1 MVQIE
6 MNSSQ
11 IPPLAPGTKPLFG
24 HLFQF
29 KKDPL
34 AFFATHACQM
44 GQLYRIKLL
53 QKEYVVVNHPDA
65 IRHILVN
72 NVKKYSRRKSY
83 AFLQELLGDGLLT
96 SEGEAWRKQRR
107 LSQPAFSKEQLHGLI
122 TQMDQSI
129 QDYLKDNWKDNSS
142 IDLEKSM
149 NVLTLQILT
158 QSILYSPSQ
167 SYFQQVQYDL
177 HDALQYMTSSRFNAI
192 KVLAKLPSEKKRK
205 GKEAIKNVKALV
217 SKIIAERADPNSDK
231 YNDLLEMLMST
242 KDEETGESLGQ
253 DALLDEVMTMFV
265 AGHDTTAAAL
275 TWTIYLLHKNNQ
287 ALNQMYEELNS
298 QWDGKEISFQ
308 TLNAL
313 PYMKM
318 IIQEA
323 LRLLPPVWAFGR
335 KAKEEDSI
343 LGYELQKGQSVNI
356 PIYAIHRHPDF
367 WEKPNEFYPE
377 HFLPE
382 AVKQRD
388 KFAYMPFSLG
398 QHRCIGEYFAIM
410 EIQMVLMRVYK
421 NFSIELTHQE
431 PLEFIPLVTLKP
443 KHAIQLRIK
452 KI

>member
-1 MVQIE
+1 

-11 IPPLAPGTKPLFG
+11 IPPLAPGALPLFG

-29 KKDPL
+29 KRNPL
-34 AFFATHACQM
+34 TFFAAHANQM

-53 QKEYVVVNHPDA
+53 HKEYLVVNHPDA

-72 NVKKYSRRKSY
+72 NVKNYSRRKSY

-96 SEGEAWRKQRR
+96 SEGEPWRKQRR

-122 TQMDQSI
+122 TQMDVSI
-129 QDYLKDNWKDNSS
+129 QDYLKENWNTNSFV
-142 IDLEKSM
+142 DLEKSM

-158 QSILYSPSQ
+158 QSILYSPTQ
-167 SYFQQVQYDL
+167 SYFEKVQFDL
-177 HDALQYMTSSRFNAI
+177 HDALQYMTSSRFNALKI
-192 KVLAKLPSEKKRK
+192 LSKLPSKKKTK
-205 GKEAIKNVKALV
+205 GKAAIKNVKTLV
-217 SKIIAERADPNSDK
+217 AKIISDRANPHSEK
-231 YNDLLEMLMST
+231 FNDLLEMLMST

-275 TWTIYLLHKNNQ
+275 TWIIYLLNKNPK
-287 ALNQMYEELNS
+287 ALDQMKEELNVN
-298 QWDGKEISFQ
+298 WDGKVVTFE
-308 TLNAL
+308 TLNSL

-318 IIQEA
+318 VIQEA

-335 KAKEEDSI
+335 KAKEDDVI
-343 LGYELQKGQSVNI
+343 LNYQIKKGNSLNI
-356 PIYAIHRHPDF
+356 PVYAIHRHPDF
-367 WEKPNEFYPE
+367 WEHPNEFYPE

-410 EIQMVLMRVYK
+410 EIQMVLMRIYK
-421 NFSIELTHQE
+421 NFKIELTTQE
-431 PLEFIPLVTLKP
+431 PMEFIPLVTLKP
-443 KHAIQLRIK
+443 KHAIQLQINK
-452 KI
+452 L

>member
-1 MVQIE
+1 M
-6 MNSSQ
+6 
-11 IPPLAPGTKPLFG
+11 APGAKPLIG
-24 HLFQF
+24 HLLQF
-29 KKDPL
+29 KREPL
-34 AFFATHACQM
+34 AFFAAQANQM

-53 QKEYVVVNHPDA
+53 HKEYIVVNHPDA

-72 NVKKYSRRKSY
+72 NVKKFSRRKSY

-96 SEGEAWRKQRR
+96 SEGEPWRKQRR

-122 TQMDQSI
+122 TQMDASI
-129 QDYLKDNWKDNSS
+129 QDYLKENWNTNSFV
-142 IDLEKSM
+142 DLEKSM

-158 QSILYSPSQ
+158 QSILYSPTQ
-167 SYFQQVQYDL
+167 SYFEKVQFDL
-177 HDALQYMTSSRFNAI
+177 HDALQYMTSSRFNALKI
-192 KVLAKLPSEKKRK
+192 LSKLPSKKKTK
-205 GKEAIKNVKALV
+205 GKAAIKNVKSLV
-217 SKIIAERADPNSDK
+217 AKIISDRANPHSEK
-231 YNDLLEMLMST
+231 FNDLLEMLMST

-275 TWTIYLLHKNNQ
+275 TWIIYLLNKNPK
-287 ALNQMYEELNS
+287 ALNQMKEELNMN
-298 QWDGKEISFQ
+298 WDGKVVTFE
-308 TLNAL
+308 TLNSL

-318 IIQEA
+318 VIQEA

-335 KAKEEDSI
+335 KAREGDVI
-343 LGYELQKGQSVNI
+343 LNYQINKGNSLNI

-367 WEKPNEFYPE
+367 WEHPNEFYPE

-410 EIQMVLMRVYK
+410 EIQMVLMRIYK
-421 NFSIELTHQE
+421 KFKIELTTQE
-431 PLEFIPLVTLKP
+431 PMEFIPLVTLKP
-443 KHAIQLRIK
+443 KHAIQLQINK
-452 KI
+452 L

>member
-1 MVQIE
+1 

-11 IPPLAPGTKPLFG
+11 IPPLAPGALPLFG

-29 KKDPL
+29 KRNPL
-34 AFFATHACQM
+34 PFFAAHANQM

-53 QKEYVVVNHPDA
+53 HKEYLVVNHPDA

-72 NVKKYSRRKSY
+72 NVKNYSRRKSY

-96 SEGEAWRKQRR
+96 SEGEPWRKQRR

-122 TQMDQSI
+122 TQMDVSI
-129 QDYLKDNWKDNSS
+129 QDYLKENWNTNSFV
-142 IDLEKSM
+142 DLEKSM
-149 NVLTLQILT
+149 NVITLQILT
-158 QSILYSPSQ
+158 QSILYSPTQ
-167 SYFQQVQYDL
+167 SYFEKVQFDL
-177 HDALQYMTSSRFNAI
+177 HDALQYMTSSRFNALKI
-192 KVLAKLPSEKKRK
+192 LSKLPSKKKTK
-205 GKEAIKNVKALV
+205 GKAAIKNVKTLV
-217 SKIIAERADPNSDK
+217 AKIISDRANPYSEK
-231 YNDLLEMLMST
+231 FNDLLEMLMST

-253 DALLDEVMTMFV
+253 EALLDEVMTMFV

-275 TWTIYLLHKNNQ
+275 TWIIYLLNKNPK
-287 ALNQMYEELNS
+287 ALDRMKEELNVN
-298 QWDGKEISFQ
+298 WDGKVVTFE
-308 TLNAL
+308 TLNSL

-318 IIQEA
+318 VIQEA

-335 KAKEEDSI
+335 KAKEDDVI
-343 LGYELQKGQSVNI
+343 LNYQIKKGNSLNI

-367 WEKPNEFYPE
+367 WEHPNEFYPE

-410 EIQMVLMRVYK
+410 EIQMVLMRIYK
-421 NFSIELTHQE
+421 NFKIELTTQE
-431 PLEFIPLVTLKP
+431 PMEFIPLVTLKP
-443 KHAIQLRIK
+443 KHAIQIQINKL
-452 KI
+452 

>member
-1 MVQIE
+1 

-11 IPPLAPGTKPLFG
+11 IPPLAPGAKPLIG

-29 KKDPL
+29 KGNPL
-34 AFFATHACQM
+34 AFFAAHAIQM

-53 QKEYVVVNHPDA
+53 HKEYIVVNHPDA

-96 SEGEAWRKQRR
+96 SEGEPWRKQRR

-129 QDYLKDNWKDNSS
+129 QDYLKENWNTNSS

-158 QSILYSPSQ
+158 QSILYSPTQ
-167 SYFQQVQYDL
+167 SYFEKVQFDL
-177 HDALQYMTSSRFNAI
+177 HDALQYMTSSRFNALKI
-192 KVLAKLPSEKKRK
+192 LSKLPSKKKSK
-205 GKEAIKNVKALV
+205 GKAAIKNVKALV
-217 SKIIAERADPNSDK
+217 AKIIADRANPHSEK
-231 YNDLLEMLMST
+231 FNDLLEMLMST

-275 TWTIYLLHKNNQ
+275 TWIIYLLNKNPK
-287 ALNQMYEELNS
+287 ALNQMKEELNLN
-298 QWDGKEISFQ
+298 WDGKVVTFE

-318 IIQEA
+318 VIQEA

-335 KAKEEDSI
+335 KSKEDDVILSYQIGKGDS
-343 LGYELQKGQSVNI
+343 LNI

-367 WEKPNEFYPE
+367 WEHPDEFYPE

-410 EIQMVLMRVYK
+410 EIQMVLMRIYK
-421 NFSIELTHQE
+421 NFNIELTAQE
-431 PLEFIPLVTLKP
+431 PMEFIPLVTLKP
-443 KHAIQLRIK
+443 KHAIQLQINK
-452 KI
+452 L

>member
-1 MVQIE
+1 

-11 IPPLAPGTKPLFG
+11 IPPLAPGALPLFG

-29 KKDPL
+29 KRNPL
-34 AFFATHACQM
+34 PFFAAHANQM

-53 QKEYVVVNHPDA
+53 HKEYLVVNHPDA

-72 NVKKYSRRKSY
+72 NVKNYSRRKSY

-96 SEGEAWRKQRR
+96 SEGEPWRKQRR

-122 TQMDQSI
+122 TQMDVSI
-129 QDYLKDNWKDNSS
+129 QDYLKENWNTNSFV
-142 IDLEKSM
+142 DLEKSM

-158 QSILYSPSQ
+158 QSILYSPTQ
-167 SYFQQVQYDL
+167 SYFEKVQFDL
-177 HDALQYMTSSRFNAI
+177 HDALQYMTSSRFNALKI
-192 KVLAKLPSEKKRK
+192 LSKLPSKKKTK
-205 GKEAIKNVKALV
+205 GKAAIKNVKTLV
-217 SKIIAERADPNSDK
+217 AKIISDRANPYSEK
-231 YNDLLEMLMST
+231 FNDLLEMLMST

-253 DALLDEVMTMFV
+253 EALLDEVMTMFV

-275 TWTIYLLHKNNQ
+275 TWIIYSLNKNPK
-287 ALNQMYEELNS
+287 ALDRMKEELNVN
-298 QWDGKEISFQ
+298 WDGKVVTFE
-308 TLNAL
+308 TLNSL

-318 IIQEA
+318 VIQEA

-335 KAKEEDSI
+335 KAKEDDVI
-343 LGYELQKGQSVNI
+343 LNYQIKKGNSLNI

-367 WEKPNEFYPE
+367 WEHPNEFYPE

-410 EIQMVLMRVYK
+410 EIQMVLMRIYK
-421 NFSIELTHQE
+421 NFKIELTTQE
-431 PLEFIPLVTLKP
+431 PMEFIPLVTLKP
-443 KHAIQLRIK
+443 KHAIQIQINKL
-452 KI
+452 

>member
-1 MVQIE
+1 

-11 IPPLAPGTKPLFG
+11 IPPLAPGALPLFG

-29 KKDPL
+29 KRNPL
-34 AFFATHACQM
+34 TFFAAHANQM

-53 QKEYVVVNHPDA
+53 HKEYLVVNHPDA

-72 NVKKYSRRKSY
+72 NVKNYSRRKSY

-96 SEGEAWRKQRR
+96 SEGEPWRKQRR

-122 TQMDQSI
+122 TQMDVSI
-129 QDYLKDNWKDNSS
+129 QDYLKENWNTNSFV
-142 IDLEKSM
+142 DLEKSM

-158 QSILYSPSQ
+158 QSILYSPTQ
-167 SYFQQVQYDL
+167 SYFEKVQFDL
-177 HDALQYMTSSRFNAI
+177 HDALQYMTSSRFNALKI
-192 KVLAKLPSEKKRK
+192 LSKLPSKKKTK
-205 GKEAIKNVKALV
+205 GKAAIKNVKTLV
-217 SKIIAERADPNSDK
+217 AKIISDRANPHSEK
-231 YNDLLEMLMST
+231 FNDLLEMLMST

-265 AGHDTTAAAL
+265 AGHDTAAAAL
-275 TWTIYLLHKNNQ
+275 TWIIYLLNKNPK
-287 ALNQMYEELNS
+287 ALDQMKEELNVN
-298 QWDGKEISFQ
+298 WDGKVVTFE
-308 TLNAL
+308 TLNSL

-318 IIQEA
+318 VIQEA

-335 KAKEEDSI
+335 KAKEDDVI
-343 LGYELQKGQSVNI
+343 LNYQIKKGNSLNI
-356 PIYAIHRHPDF
+356 PVYAIHRHPDF
-367 WEKPNEFYPE
+367 WEHPNEFYPE

-410 EIQMVLMRVYK
+410 EIQMVLMRIYK
-421 NFSIELTHQE
+421 NFKIELTTQE
-431 PLEFIPLVTLKP
+431 PMEFIPLVTLKP
-443 KHAIQLRIK
+443 KHAIQVQINKL
-452 KI
+452 

>member
-1 MVQIE
+1 

-11 IPPLAPGTKPLFG
+11 IPPLAPGALPLFG

-29 KKDPL
+29 KRNPL
-34 AFFATHACQM
+34 PFFAAHANQM

-53 QKEYVVVNHPDA
+53 HKEYLVVNHPDA

-72 NVKKYSRRKSY
+72 NVKNYSRRKSY

-96 SEGEAWRKQRR
+96 SEGEPWRKQRR

-122 TQMDQSI
+122 TQMDVSI
-129 QDYLKDNWKDNSS
+129 QDYLKENWNTNSFV
-142 IDLEKSM
+142 DLEKSM

-158 QSILYSPSQ
+158 QSILYSPTQ
-167 SYFQQVQYDL
+167 SYFEKVQFDL
-177 HDALQYMTSSRFNAI
+177 HDALQYMTSSRFNALKI
-192 KVLAKLPSEKKRK
+192 LSKLPSKKKTK
-205 GKEAIKNVKALV
+205 GKAAIKNVKTLV
-217 SKIIAERADPNSDK
+217 AKIISDRANPHSEK
-231 YNDLLEMLMST
+231 FNDLLEMLMST

-253 DALLDEVMTMFV
+253 EALLDEVMTMFV

-275 TWTIYLLHKNNQ
+275 TWIIYLLNKNPK
-287 ALNQMYEELNS
+287 ALDRMKEELNVN
-298 QWDGKEISFQ
+298 WDGKVVTFE
-308 TLNAL
+308 TLNSL

-318 IIQEA
+318 VIQEA

-335 KAKEEDSI
+335 KAKEDDVI
-343 LGYELQKGQSVNI
+343 LNYQIKKGNSLNI

-367 WEKPNEFYPE
+367 WEHPNEFYPE

-410 EIQMVLMRVYK
+410 EIQMVLMRIYK
-421 NFSIELTHQE
+421 NFKIELTTQE
-431 PLEFIPLVTLKP
+431 PMEFIPLVTLKP
-443 KHAIQLRIK
+443 KHAIQIQINKL
-452 KI
+452 

>member
-1 MVQIE
+1 

-11 IPPLAPGTKPLFG
+11 IPPMAPGAKPLIG
-24 HLFQF
+24 HLLQF
-29 KKDPL
+29 KREPL
-34 AFFATHACQM
+34 AFFAAQANQM

-53 QKEYVVVNHPDA
+53 HKEYIVVNHPDA

-72 NVKKYSRRKSY
+72 NVKKFSRRKSY

-96 SEGEAWRKQRR
+96 SEGEPWRKQRR

-122 TQMDQSI
+122 TQMDASI
-129 QDYLKDNWKDNSS
+129 QDYLKENWNTNSFV
-142 IDLEKSM
+142 DLEKSM

-158 QSILYSPSQ
+158 QSILYSPTQ
-167 SYFQQVQYDL
+167 SYFEKVQFDL
-177 HDALQYMTSSRFNAI
+177 HDALQYMTSSRFNALKI
-192 KVLAKLPSEKKRK
+192 LSKLPSKKKTK
-205 GKEAIKNVKALV
+205 GKAAIKNVKSLV
-217 SKIIAERADPNSDK
+217 AKIISDRANPHSEK
-231 YNDLLEMLMST
+231 FNDLLEMLMST

-275 TWTIYLLHKNNQ
+275 TWIIYLLNKNPK
-287 ALNQMYEELNS
+287 ALNQMKEELNMN
-298 QWDGKEISFQ
+298 WDGKVVTFE
-308 TLNAL
+308 TLNSL

-318 IIQEA
+318 VIQEA

-335 KAKEEDSI
+335 KAREGDVI
-343 LGYELQKGQSVNI
+343 LNYQINKGNSLNI

-367 WEKPNEFYPE
+367 WEHPNEFYPE

-410 EIQMVLMRVYK
+410 EIQMVLMRIYK
-421 NFSIELTHQE
+421 KFKIELTTQE
-431 PLEFIPLVTLKP
+431 PMEFIPLVTLKP
-443 KHAIQLRIK
+443 KHAIQLQINK
-452 KI
+452 L

>member
-1 MVQIE
+1 

-11 IPPLAPGTKPLFG
+11 IPPLAPGALPLFG

-29 KKDPL
+29 KRNPL
-34 AFFATHACQM
+34 TFFAAHANQM

-53 QKEYVVVNHPDA
+53 HKEYLVANHPDA

-72 NVKKYSRRKSY
+72 NVKNYSRRKSY

-96 SEGEAWRKQRR
+96 SEGEPWRKQRR

-122 TQMDQSI
+122 TQMDVSI
-129 QDYLKDNWKDNSS
+129 QDYLKENWNTNSFV
-142 IDLEKSM
+142 DLEKSM

-158 QSILYSPSQ
+158 QSILYSPTQ
-167 SYFQQVQYDL
+167 SYFEKVQFDL
-177 HDALQYMTSSRFNAI
+177 HDALQYMTSSRFNALKI
-192 KVLAKLPSEKKRK
+192 LSKLPSKKKTK
-205 GKEAIKNVKALV
+205 GKAAIKNVKTLV
-217 SKIIAERADPNSDK
+217 AKIISDRANPHSEK
-231 YNDLLEMLMST
+231 FNDLLEILMST

-275 TWTIYLLHKNNQ
+275 TWIIYLLNKNPK
-287 ALNQMYEELNS
+287 ALDQMKEELNVN
-298 QWDGKEISFQ
+298 WDGKVVTFE
-308 TLNAL
+308 TLNSL

-318 IIQEA
+318 VIQEA

-335 KAKEEDSI
+335 KAKEDDVI
-343 LGYELQKGQSVNI
+343 LNYQIKKGNSLNI

-410 EIQMVLMRVYK
+410 EIQMVLMRIYK
-421 NFSIELTHQE
+421 NFKIELTTQE
-431 PLEFIPLVTLKP
+431 PMEFIPLVTLKP
-443 KHAIQLRIK
+443 KHVIQVQINKL
-452 KI
+452 

>member
-1 MVQIE
+1 

-11 IPPLAPGTKPLFG
+11 IPPLAPGALPLFG

-29 KKDPL
+29 KRNPL
-34 AFFATHACQM
+34 TFFAAHANQM

-53 QKEYVVVNHPDA
+53 HKEYLVVNHPDA

-72 NVKKYSRRKSY
+72 NVKNYSRRKSY

-96 SEGEAWRKQRR
+96 SEGEPWRKQRR

-129 QDYLKDNWKDNSS
+129 QDYLKENWNTNSS

-158 QSILYSPSQ
+158 QSILYSPTQ
-167 SYFQQVQYDL
+167 SYFEKVQFDL
-177 HDALQYMTSSRFNAI
+177 HDALQYMTSSRFNALKI
-192 KVLAKLPSEKKRK
+192 LSKLPSKKKTK
-205 GKEAIKNVKALV
+205 GKAAIKNVKALV
-217 SKIIAERADPNSDK
+217 AKIIADRANPHSEK
-231 YNDLLEMLMST
+231 FNDLLEMLMST

-253 DALLDEVMTMFV
+253 EALLDEVMTMFV

-275 TWTIYLLHKNNQ
+275 TWTIYLLHNNKDSR
-287 ALNQMYEELNS
+287 NQMQTELNS
-298 QWDGKEISFQ
+298 QWDGNEISFQ
-308 TLNAL
+308 TLNSL

-318 IIQEA
+318 VIQEA

-335 KAKEEDSI
+335 KAKEDDVILNYQIRKGDS
-343 LGYELQKGQSVNI
+343 LNI

-367 WEKPNEFYPE
+367 WEHPNEFYPE

-410 EIQMVLMRVYK
+410 EIQMVLMRIYK
-421 NFSIELTHQE
+421 SFNIELTAQD
-431 PLEFIPLVTLKP
+431 PMEFIPLVTLKP
-443 KHAIQLRIK
+443 KHAIQLQINK
-452 KI
+452 L